1 MADKIDK
8 SLTQGPRGSVQ
19 IPGEEEITEAVETS
33 VEAQQEA
40 PGPVEL
46 SLIHISEPTRPY

>member
-40 PGPVEL
+40 PGTCNQERGH
-46 SLIHISEPTRPY
+46 HIAL